1 MMFNW
6 FNNLKIRN
14 KLIIVGLVM
23 ISLSLVI
30 SFIAFLN
37 QTQMQTIV
45 SKVINVDGRI
55 AQLNLQ
61 SQIAMLMARRN
72 EKDYLLRYKQLGF
85 EQARAQYVAQVQ
97 TQILAI
103 STYLLMVQ

>member
-1 MMFNW
+1 MFNW